1 MRLVDGATCSLDV
14 CKTENYTFQ
23 FDTKN
28 HGADSYRTILAGFYV
43 TDVVEV
49 NTEHHYINL
58 EIGILLGWRDE
69 RLKCRNQ
76 VMIMFWKR

>member
-1 MRLVDGATCSLDV
+1 M
-14 CKTENYTFQ
+14 
-23 FDTKN
+23 
-28 HGADSYRTILAGFYV
+28 

-76 VMIMFWKR
+76 VKTFFFLKIVFAQKKVAGDKMLSSA